1 MGWVLLIKKVLLK
14 LDTNMTQSGLVA
26 QARCCGC
33 KTVTTDIPGFAQD
46 YSGRSS
52 GALVSI
58 TDNEEIILNAIINSM
73 KTYQDDVEELEK
85 LAKKNGH
92 MAQLT

>member
-1 MGWVLLIKKVLLK
+1 MVAKQLQQIYLVL
-14 LDTNMTQSGLVA
+14 
-26 QARCCGC
+26 
-33 KTVTTDIPGFAQD
+33 PD

-58 TDNEEIILNAIINSM
+58 TDNEEIILNAIINCM

-85 LAKKNGH
+85 LAENGH
-92 MAQLT
+92 MAQLIINQNIIKALNYL